1 MQISS
6 KYPCFEYSG
15 SCLASSSKSTK
26 IDVYFFL
33 MLDIYGSEVH
43 NKIMIRSSL
52 VKRLGI
58 FLVLCC
64 RKYMVQN
71 LVNCGCHISP
81 KVSILLSYAQFVSFV
96 FRLHEITRNM
106 ILNRLITSWCT
117 PVIRAAVSKSEKNY
131 LAVFPLF
138 EFPSPCFGWSI
149 IRPSW
154 WYCSWISFFLNF
166 LCFFPLF
173 HLNCQIPNHNPV

>member
-1 MQISS
+1 MLWIFWKLFSFFVYVN
-6 KYPCFEYSG
+6 KN
-15 SCLASSSKSTK
+15 SCLFFSNAGHIWIWSAQQNNDKVFISQTSGNFSCAVLSKVS
-26 IDVYFFL
+26 IVWYP
-33 MLDIYGSEVH
+33 
-43 NKIMIRSSL
+43 
-52 VKRLGI
+52 
-58 FLVLCC
+58 
-64 RKYMVQN
+64 MVQN

-81 KVSILLSYAQFVSFV
+81 KVSILLSYAQFFSFV

-117 PVIRAAVSKSEKNY
+117 PVIRAAVSKSEKNH

-154 WYCSWISFFLNF
+154 WYCSWISFFS
-166 LCFFPLF
+166 
-173 HLNCQIPNHNPV
+173 